1 MKYGKI
7 PLVIGLI
14 GHRNIEPEE
23 LKRVQEEFDDSIG
36 GLLSKYR
43 NTEVLVLTS
52 LADGADRLA
61 HSSRHR
67 DRMKIVGVL
76 PFTLDEY
83 RKDFE
88 STDSINAF
96 ESILSKCD
104 QIVIRGSQYSSSELA
119 RSEIRAKAYGETA
132 EWLVGNSKIL
142 YAVWDGNFTGKV
154 GGTGETIRKSIS
166 TLPNGCF
173 IHIPASNAGSHVD
186 NSCSC
191 NGHASSGQISDPL
204 IERKDLF
211 NKFIQGS
218 APTIFEVFDRSATQ
232 LRQTYDRRVKRSL
245 FFGLILLNLISVEQG
260 TKDTFW
266 ILLVALMSAITAVY
280 WLSLKRSRIKEVY
293 EDLRVI
299 AESIRVESW
308 LKSAGVRSNAFE
320 AMGVKELVDPWLME
334 MLKDLDEWDEITLGS
349 SESRTESPTDWPA
362 VTLWLDD
369 QIDYL
374 DGTKDRQGAVGRN
387 LRKADRYDFFA
398 KVSIFSGLTIY
409 AFSKALDFLWGD
421 ELNVAY
427 EEGFGF
433 VFSLALS
440 MSAFSLAFSQLM
452 GYKEIAARYS
462 ASLRVLKNGA
472 IQLKDS
478 LDSGDRDNAQSIVK
492 EIGLESLQETLYWF
506 TVRKTRDVRP
516 L

>member
-1 MKYGKI
+1 MYGKI

-14 GHRNIEPEE
+14 GHRNIEPDE

-43 NTEVLVLTS
+43 NTELLVLSS

-76 PFTLDEY
+76 PFALDEY

-88 STDSINAF
+88 SIDSLNAF

-104 QIVIRGSQYSSSELA
+104 QIVTQGSQYSSSELA

-166 TLPNGCF
+166 AFPNGSF
-173 IHIPASNAGSHVD
+173 THILASNAGSHVD

-191 NGHASSGQISDPL
+191 HGHTSPGLASDPL
-204 IERKDLF
+204 IDRKDLF
-211 NKFIQGS
+211 NKFIQDS
-218 APTIFEVFDRSATQ
+218 APTIFEVFDHTATQ
-232 LRQTYDRRVKRSL
+232 LRQAYDRRVKRSL
-245 FFGLILLNLISVEQG
+245 FLGLILLNIISVEQG

-266 ILLVALMSAITAVY
+266 IFLVALMAAITAIY

-293 EDLRVI
+293 EDLRVV
-299 AESIRVESW
+299 AESLRVESW

-320 AMGVKELVDPWLME
+320 AMGVKELIDPWLME
-334 MLKDLDEWDEITLGS
+334 ILKDLDEWDEITLGI
-349 SESRTESPTDWPA
+349 SESRTEPPTDWSA

-369 QIDYL
+369 QINYL
-374 DGTKDRQGAVGRN
+374 DGTKDRQGAIGRN
-387 LRKADRYDFFA
+387 LRKAERYDFFA
-398 KVSIFSGLTIY
+398 KASIFAGLSTY
-409 AFSKALDFLWGD
+409 VLSKALDFFWGD
-421 ELNVAY
+421 ESIIAY
-427 EEGFGF
+427 QEVFGF

-440 MSAFSLAFSQLM
+440 VSAFSLAFSQLM

-478 LDSGDRDNAQSIVK
+478 LDSGDRVNAQSIVK